1 LLPSPLPES
10 LTRRTTW
17 LLAALAAFLVVGCAG
32 TLIPRISS
40 TDAARAGTTT
50 ERLEEGRQI
59 YVAKCTGCH
68 APLAP
73 SALTAADWRREVHAM
88 VDEAN
93 IDPESTEL
101 VIDFLVAFS
110 RDAERGAQTVAE
122 SGPIAA
128 PRESAHP

>member
-1 LLPSPLPES
+1 MFSNSPPQS
-10 LTRRTTW
+10 PPRRSIW
-17 LLAALAAFLVVGCAG
+17 LLAALATLLVVGCAG

-50 ERLEEGRQI
+50 ERLEEGRRL

-73 SALTAADWRREVHAM
+73 SDRTAADWRREVHAM
-88 VDEAN
+88 VDIAN

-110 RDAERGAQTVAE
+110 RDAERGAETVAE
-122 SGPIAA
+122 SGPMAA